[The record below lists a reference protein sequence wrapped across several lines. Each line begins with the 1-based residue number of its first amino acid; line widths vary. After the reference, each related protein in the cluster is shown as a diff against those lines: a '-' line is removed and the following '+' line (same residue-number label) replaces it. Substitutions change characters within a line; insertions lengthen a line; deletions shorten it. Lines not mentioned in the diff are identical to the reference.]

1 MSEPGPGPHGVR
13 LPRTAPGASAAA
25 FAPLDWVLLAVPAL
39 MWGSSFAFMEV
50 GLRHLEPGVITFA
63 RVLFG
68 AAALAAL
75 PGARARVARADLPR
89 IALLGLLW
97 MALPFTLFPIA
108 QQWISS
114 SLAGML
120 NSAMPVLTAV
130 VATVLTRRVPGRWQI
145 VGIVVGLA
153 GVVAIGADGWIDGDT
168 TALGVVLVVA
178 AVGSYAVA
186 VNLAVPLQQ
195 RYGSLPVLVRIQAV
209 AIVLT
214 LPGAVVGW
222 PSSSWSADSVVAVV
236 ALGVLGTGWAF
247 VAMAT
252 LIGRVGAT
260 RGSITTYF
268 VPIVAVAIGVV
279 FLDERVPASA
289 VAGTALVLAGAALVS
304 RRDTVGPAVSAGAGS
319 RG

>member
-1 MSEPGPGPHGVR
+1 MSEPGPGPVGAR
-13 LPRTAPGASAAA
+13 LPRTAPGASDAA
-25 FAPLDWVLLAVPAL
+25 FTPLDWVLLAVPAL

-50 GLRHLEPGVITFA
+50 GLRHLAPGVITFL
-63 RVLFG
+63 RVVFG
-68 AAALAAL
+68 AVALVAV
-75 PGARARVARADLPR
+75 PRARARVDRGDLPR
-89 IALLGLLW
+89 IVLLGLLW

-120 NSAMPVLTAV
+120 NSAMPVLTAL
-130 VATVLTRRVPGRWQI
+130 VATVLTRRIPGRWQI

-153 GVVAIGADGWIDGDT
+153 GVVAIGADGWRDGDT
-168 TALGVVLVVA
+168 TALGVMLVIV
-178 AVGSYAVA
+178 AVGCYAVA

-214 LPGAVVGW
+214 LPGAAIGL
-222 PSSSWSADSVVAVV
+222 PSSSWGVDSAAAVV

-268 VPIVAVAIGVV
+268 VPVVAVLIGVAA
-279 FLDERVPASA
+279 LDERVPASA
-289 VAGTALVLAGAALVS
+289 VLGTALVLAGAALVS
-304 RRDTVGPAVSAGAGS
+304 RRDTVVPGISAGAGS